1 MLWCNLGGRMGSR
14 GRCDSIVRKLLGG
27 VSRAI
32 TVSSHRRWSS
42 STSSI
47 NKSSSSSWDCEKKK
61 WAALW
66 GNGDFGRLGLCSPMS
81 KWEPT
86 ICKSLQNHQPRS
98 IACGGA
104 HTLILTDQGRVF
116 ATGLNDYGQL
126 GIPFDTGHTQICA
139 GAS

>member
-1 MLWCNLGGRMGSR
+1 MGSR
-14 GRCDSIVRKLLGG
+14 RRCGPMVSKLLSGIG
-27 VSRAI
+27 RAI
-32 TVSSHRRWSS
+32 TVSSLRRWIS

-47 NKSSSSSWDCEKKK
+47 PNSSSSLDCENKK

-126 GIPFDTGHTQICA
+126 GIPFDTGHTKICTGA
-139 GAS
+139 G